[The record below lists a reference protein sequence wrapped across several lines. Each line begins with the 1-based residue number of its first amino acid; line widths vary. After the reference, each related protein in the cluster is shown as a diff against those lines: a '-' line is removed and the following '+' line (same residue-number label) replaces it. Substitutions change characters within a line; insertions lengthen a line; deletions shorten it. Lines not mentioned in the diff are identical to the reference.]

1 MDYVTGSSNEDSDRI
16 NHSFLAARIIIIP
29 RDPVPGSLA
38 WMFTFR
44 AAGTLNSF
52 TPPSLPSF
60 LPSFLPSREES
71 QPQFFASAFSFIFNS
86 AFLFPSFRDS
96 SLLFLRLGKMSERD
110 SGGIFFN
117 RQMLS
122 DWWLIQKNN
131 LLLVVMDISSSPS
144 RLTLSLSLP
153 SSLFLSL
160 HHRGNQRLESNEIL
174 SLDACLVP

>member
-1 MDYVTGSSNEDSDRI
+1 MTGSSNEDSDRI

-52 TPPSLPSF
+52 IPPSLPSF
-60 LPSFLPSREES
+60 LPSFRLARNPNPSSLRLPSLS
-71 QPQFFASAFSFIFNS
+71 SSILLFSF
-86 AFLFPSFRDS
+86 PTRDS
-96 SLLFLRLGKMSERD
+96 SLLFPRLGKMSERD
-110 SGGIFFN
+110 SGEIFFN

-144 RLTLSLSLP
+144 RLTLFFLSLS

>member
-1 MDYVTGSSNEDSDRI
+1 MDVHLSRRGDTEFIYS
-16 NHSFLAARIIIIP
+16 
-29 RDPVPGSLA
+29 
-38 WMFTFR
+38 
-44 AAGTLNSF
+44 
-52 TPPSLPSF
+52 SLPSF